1 MPPRAYVS
9 IDLDAVLHNIDTIA
23 AHTGRPLIAVVK
35 ADAYGHGLRRIA
47 QHISDKALMLAV
59 ATLEE
64 AMEVGSGN
72 ILIFQPLYSVDEVEE
87 AADRGFAFNLSSFDQ
102 LEVIRRVGKGV
113 RVHIEVDTGMGRTG
127 IWYEELPR
135 LYEQARAYVEE
146 GLVRIDGVFTHF
158 ASADILEDPFTEIQV
173 KRFEESL
180 RKAGVEGVLIHAA
193 NTSATLRYPFAYYD
207 AVRVGIGIY
216 GVVPAHFLMNR
227 LDLRPA
233 MGFYAKVI
241 QRRRLRRGE
250 SAGYGRTFVADR
262 DMDIAVVGVG
272 YADGYPWEGSNLL
285 KVYAGGRFRRV
296 LGRVS
301 MDMIAVEGEGLGV
314 GDEVELWG
322 DHIRVEEVASAIGK
336 IPYDLLV
343 GVGRRVHRVYRSG

>member
-1 MPPRAYVS
+1 
-9 IDLDAVLHNIDTIA
+9 
-23 AHTGRPLIAVVK
+23 
-35 ADAYGHGLRRIA
+35 
-47 QHISDKALMLAV
+47 
-59 ATLEE
+59 
-64 AMEVGSGN
+64 
-72 ILIFQPLYSVDEVEE
+72 
-87 AADRGFAFNLSSFDQ
+87 
-102 LEVIRRVGKGV
+102 
-113 RVHIEVDTGMGRTG
+113 
-127 IWYEELPR
+127 
-135 LYEQARAYVEE
+135 
-146 GLVRIDGVFTHF
+146 
-158 ASADILEDPFTEIQV
+158 
-173 KRFEESL
+173 
-180 RKAGVEGVLIHAA
+180 
-193 NTSATLRYPFAYYD
+193 
-207 AVRVGIGIY
+207 VGIGIY